1 MLMTDKKS
9 SNPNS
14 HEYTDAS
21 RGDRLQKVMAAA
33 GVASRRDCE
42 ELVRRGAVTVN
53 GSLVTELPAWVDSER
68 DHVCVDGR
76 PIAKASNAL
85 ANLTYVIVHKP
96 RNVITTT
103 RDPEGRRS
111 ILDLVALPSLYPG
124 VDPPRLYP
132 VGRLDADSSG
142 LVLLTNDGELAHRLT
157 HPSFEVAKRYE
168 VSVRGHITEKDV
180 DDLKNGLFL
189 AHRGT
194 GDRSPTTRRAR
205 MSEVKLLGHQRDRN
219 HGERTKLSITLREG
233 QNREI
238 RRLLAKLRFK
248 VHRLKRLAIGSLS
261 VKGLAVGDWRK
272 LTSAE
277 INELRREV
285 GLKRPAKGG

>member
-1 MLMTDKKS
+1 MIMTNKKP
-9 SNPNS
+9 PNS
-14 HEYTDAS
+14 PKHEYADAS
-21 RGDRLQKVMAAA
+21 RGERLQKVMAAA
-33 GVASRRDCE
+33 GVASRRECE
-42 ELVRRGAVTVN
+42 DLISRGAVTVN
-53 GSLVTELPAWVDSER
+53 GALITDLPAWVDGER

-76 PIAKASNAL
+76 PIAKAKNAH
-85 ANLTYVIVHKP
+85 ANLTYVLVHKP

-111 ILDLVALPSLYPG
+111 ILDLVELPSLYPG

-157 HPSFEVAKRYE
+157 HPSYEVAKRYE

-180 DDLKNGLFL
+180 DDLKKGLFL

-194 GDRSPTTRRAR
+194 GDRSPATRRAR
-205 MSEVKLLGHQRDRN
+205 MSEVKLLGHQRDRT
-219 HGERTKLSITLREG
+219 HGERTTLSITLREG

-248 VHRLKRLAIGSLS
+248 VRRLKRLEIGSLS
-261 VKGLAVGDWRK
+261 VKGLAVGAWRK
-272 LTSAE
+272 LSTAE
-277 INELRREV
+277 VNGLRREV
-285 GLKRPAKGG
+285 GLNRPAKGG